1 MENSANL
8 EAKFQKMQQYV
19 KYGGLAIVAVMAS
32 ITIAV
37 AGTSVVVAA
46 VTAIIALAMVNLLPV
61 LARQFA
67 LWRQKAMT
75 HLAETFSEETIREDE
90 RNEGE
95 RIRELEGQYKASRS
109 ELEGAMEELHGQM
122 ATCTTEERN
131 MLQSQIDSIILAISD
146 AEESLMQRKQDYVEL
161 QRVNKLY
168 IAFHRSASAMEKAQG
183 AERDPAELQS
193 LETARASI
201 KTRMRSAMAGK
212 TIESMNKQINASALT
227 VKTAGLGNSM
237 QSTRVNKEK
246 LYAVQD
252 RG

>member
-1 MENSANL
+1 MENATNL
-8 EAKFQKMQQYV
+8 ELQFQKMQQYI

-37 AGTSVVVAA
+37 AGASVLVAGI
-46 VTAIIALAMVNLLPV
+46 TAIVALAMVNLLPV

-95 RIRELEGQYKASRS
+95 RIRELEVQYKASRS
-109 ELEGAMEELHGQM
+109 ELEGAMDELHGQM
-122 ATCTTEERN
+122 ATCTNEERN
-131 MLQSQIDSIILAISD
+131 MLQSQIDSINLAIRN

-212 TIESMNKQINASALT
+212 TIESMNKQINAPALT

-237 QSTRVNKEK
+237 QSTRMKENA
-246 LYAVQD
+246 YAVQN
-252 RG
+252 RS

>member
-1 MENSANL
+1 MENSANF

-32 ITIAV
+32 IAIAV
-37 AGTSVVVAA
+37 AGASMVVAG

-95 RIRELEGQYKASRS
+95 RIRELEVQYKASRS
-109 ELEGAMEELHGQM
+109 ELEGAMDELHSQM
-122 ATCTTEERN
+122 ATCTSEERN
-131 MLQSQIDSIILAISD
+131 MLQSQIDSIILAIRN

-201 KTRMRSAMAGK
+201 KTRMRSAMASK
-212 TIESMNKQINASALT
+212 TIESMNRQINAPALT
-227 VKTAGLGNSM
+227 VKTVGLGNSM
-237 QSTRVNKEK
+237 QSTRMKENA
-246 LYAVQD
+246 YAVQD
-252 RG
+252 RS